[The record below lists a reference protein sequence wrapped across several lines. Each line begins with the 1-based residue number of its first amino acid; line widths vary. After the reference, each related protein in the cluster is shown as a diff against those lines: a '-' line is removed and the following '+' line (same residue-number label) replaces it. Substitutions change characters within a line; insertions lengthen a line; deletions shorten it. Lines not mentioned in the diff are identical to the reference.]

1 MIITAAADASGSAR
15 AAGLG
20 QVVVI
25 VDVIDMSTTL
35 EAMLDEGAL
44 AVFGAAPD
52 AARAPVPL
60 DPAGVGLKAGR
71 LACASNTG
79 VVLVAEPRVGSDTE
93 RLSGIQKVLGG
104 IRESGA
110 AVEAVLPNLGAETV
124 KLAEIKGRVVIAATS
139 SGGVAFDAAVAAGSP
154 SVITGTIARTAK
166 KRGIFP
172 AAAAA
177 DRALKA
183 ALEFKTDI
191 AIIASSSNSLEDVLA
206 AGYIYNLLLGMTRD
220 II

>member
-1 MIITAAADASGSAR
+1 MIITVASDASGSAR

-35 EAMLDEGAL
+35 EAMLDEGAM

-60 DPAGVGLKAGR
+60 NPAGIGFEAGR
-71 LACASNTG
+71 LACASDTG
-79 VVLVAEPRVGSDTE
+79 VVVVAEPRVGSDAD
-93 RLSGIQKVLGG
+93 RISGIQKVLRG

-124 KLAEIKGRVVIAATS
+124 KLAGIKGRVVVAATS
-139 SGGVAFDAAVAAGSP
+139 SGGVTFDAAVAAGAP
-154 SVITGTIARTAK
+154 AVLTGTIARTARK
-166 KRGIFP
+166 KGIFP

-177 DRALKA
+177 DRVLKA
-183 ALEFKTDI
+183 ALEFKADI
-191 AIIASSSNSLEDVLA
+191 AVIASSGNSMEDVLA

>member
-1 MIITAAADASGSAR
+1 MILTVASDASGSAR

-52 AARAPVPL
+52 AARAPVPV
-60 DPAGVGLKAGR
+60 DPAGVGLKAGK
-71 LACASNTG
+71 LACALSTG
-79 VVLVAEPRVGSDTE
+79 VVVVAEPRVGSDTD
-93 RLSGIQKVLGG
+93 RQSGIQKVLRG
-104 IRESGA
+104 IRDSGA
-110 AVEAVLPNLGAETV
+110 VVEAVLPNLGAETV
-124 KLAEIKGRVVIAATS
+124 KLAGIKGRVVVAATS
-139 SGGVAFDAAVAAGSP
+139 SGGVAFDAAIAAGSP
-154 SVITGTIARTAK
+154 SVLTGTVARTAK
-166 KRGIFP
+166 KKGVFP

-191 AIIASSSNSLEDVLA
+191 AVIASSGNSIEDVLA
-206 AGYIYNLLLGMTRD
+206 AGYIYNLLLGMTRG

>member
-1 MIITAAADASGSAR
+1 MIITVASDASGSAR

-25 VDVIDMSTTL
+25 VDVIDMSTTM

-60 DPAGVGLKAGR
+60 NPAGIGLEAGR
-71 LACASNTG
+71 LACASDTG
-79 VVLVAEPRVGSDTE
+79 VVVVAEPRVGSDAD
-93 RLSGIQKVLGG
+93 RISGIQKVLRG

-110 AVEAVLPNLGAETV
+110 AVESVLPNLGAETV
-124 KLAEIKGRVVIAATS
+124 KLAGIKGRVVVAATS
-139 SGGVAFDAAVAAGSP
+139 SGGVAFDAAVAAGAP
-154 SVITGTIARTAK
+154 AVLTGTIARTARK
-166 KRGIFP
+166 KGIFP

-177 DRALKA
+177 DRVLKA
-183 ALEFKTDI
+183 ALEFKADI
-191 AIIASSSNSLEDVLA
+191 AVIASSGNSMEDVLA